1 MEAQLSLP
9 MARYQAVQS
18 LVVPVAVGEAL
29 SVTVGGIGTSVGAK
43 LATQ

>member
-1 MEAQLSLP
+1 MEAQSSLP
-9 MARYQAVQS
+9 TARYQALQS

-29 SVTVGGIGTSVGAK
+29 AVTVCGIGALEEPK